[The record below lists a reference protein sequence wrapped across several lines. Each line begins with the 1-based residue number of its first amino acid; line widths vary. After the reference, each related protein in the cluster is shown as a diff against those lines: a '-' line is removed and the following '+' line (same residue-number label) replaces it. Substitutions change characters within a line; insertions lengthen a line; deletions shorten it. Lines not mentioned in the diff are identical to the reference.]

1 MQRKINVDVQSIYS
15 MKNNSI
21 GIFDSGIGGLTIFDE
36 IHKLLPNENIIYLAD
51 SKNAP
56 YGEKSKEDIIGYSIK
71 NTEYLLQRG
80 CKLIVVACNTA
91 STNAVAVLREKFPV
105 QFIRVQPA
113 IKPAALNS
121 KTKVV
126 GILATKGTL
135 KSDLLLETSQKFA
148 QGVTVIEQVGEGL
161 VSLIENGKIH
171 SQEMTD
177 LLQKY
182 VKPMLDKHIDY
193 LVLGCTHYPLLTS
206 QLQEIMGDKVTIIDS
221 GEAIA
226 RQTKNIL
233 EQENLINDS
242 NQKGEYQFYSNK
254 NVAVLQ
260 EFLDNFKTGFKAEK
274 LDF

>member
-1 MQRKINVDVQSIYS
+1 
-15 MKNNSI
+15 MKNNPI

-56 YGEKSKEDIIGYSIK
+56 YGEKSKEEIIAFSIK
-71 NTEYLLQRG
+71 NTNYLLQRG
-80 CKLIVVACNTA
+80 CKLVVVACNTA
-91 STNAVAVLREKFPV
+91 STNAVDVLREKYTIP
-105 QFIRVQPA
+105 FIRVQPA

-121 KTKVV
+121 KTKIV

-135 KSDLLLETSQKFA
+135 KSDLLFETSQKFA

-171 SQEMTD
+171 SVEMTN
-177 LLQKY
+177 LLNKF
-182 VKPMLDKHIDY
+182 VRPMLDKNIDY
-193 LVLGCTHYPLLTS
+193 LVLGCTHYPFLTP
-206 QLQEIMGDKVTIIDS
+206 QLQNIVGENVKIIDS

-233 EQENLINDS
+233 QQENLINENLS
-242 NQKGEYQFYSNK
+242 NGEYEFYSNK
-254 NVAVLQ
+254 DEIILQ
-260 EFLDNFKTGFKAEK
+260 EFLDNFNSGFKAEK